1 MVDRQYRDELLD
13 ASYEAVKLELENT
26 EKDLVEL
33 QERAEKL
40 RAAAAALGEILPT
53 NGQVSDAKMPPFLRE
68 SNQSNGLEESQSEAP
83 SSSKEA
89 ARASA

>member
-1 MVDRQYRDELLD
+1 MVDREYRDELLD

-26 EKDLVEL
+26 EKDLVKL

-40 RAAAAALGEILPT
+40 RSAAGALAELLPT
-53 NGQVSDAKMPPFLRE
+53 PARPEPGATPAFLRKD
-68 SNQSNGLEESQSEAP
+68 QQTNGLDEGASHST
-83 SSSKEA
+83 SEA